1 MDLVALRGLHPLLRG
16 LLRRGAGLHPLDDH
30 GRAILTGAKVEIA
43 LGRVKHICTSAPP
56 K

>member
-30 GRAILTGAKVEIA
+30 GRALLAGAKVEMA
-43 LGRVKHICTSAPP
+43 LARVKHI
-56 K
+56 